1 LKKMSSSSEEDEEG
15 SDTGSEEEGSG
26 EEEEGSGEEEEEE
39 ESEDSEDEEG
49 EEMSLDLY
57 PALIHEGDLTPDAC
71 GAEID
76 DVCKD
81 IHAACKGFGT
91 DEK

>member
-1 LKKMSSSSEEDEEG
+1 
-15 SDTGSEEEGSG
+15 
-26 EEEEGSGEEEEEE
+26 
-39 ESEDSEDEEG
+39 
-49 EEMSLDLY
+49 MSLDLY
-57 PALIHEGDLTPDAC
+57 PALILEGDLTPDAC

-76 DVCKD
+76 DVCMD